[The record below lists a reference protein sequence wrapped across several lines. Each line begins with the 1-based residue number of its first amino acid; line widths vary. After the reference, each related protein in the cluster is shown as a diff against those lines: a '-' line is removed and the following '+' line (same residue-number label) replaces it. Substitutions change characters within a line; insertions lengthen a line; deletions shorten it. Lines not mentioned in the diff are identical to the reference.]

1 MLARSALRLSGY
13 MPAVPTPFGE
23 NGDVDVPPLESFCN
37 TQIRLGASALVVC
50 GTTGEAPTLSR
61 AEHDEIVRI
70 AVDVA
75 RGRVPVI
82 AGTGSNSTSQAI
94 ELSRGAERAGADAVL
109 SVVPYYN
116 KPGQAG
122 MVVHFRSIAE
132 SVGLPIILY
141 DVPSRTVCGLA
152 DETVARLAEIPQFV
166 GLKDATGDLA
176 RPLRLKALLRPD
188 FCLMSGD
195 DHTALAFM
203 AQGGNGCI
211 SVTSN
216 VAPGLCRDMYLAL
229 QRGHLAQ
236 AQKLAMV
243 LERLTTSLFRESN
256 PAPVKYALSKLKI
269 MSSRV
274 RLPLVELKQA
284 TKAEID
290 AMLAELAERYTEFF
304 GRGGVTQDQM
314 LPHAP
319 PVRNSDC
326 GHGQLA
332 TEAW

>member
-1 MLARSALRLSGY
+1 
-13 MPAVPTPFGE
+13 
-23 NGDVDVPPLESFCN
+23 
-37 TQIRLGASALVVC
+37 
-50 GTTGEAPTLSR
+50 
-61 AEHDEIVRI
+61 
-70 AVDVA
+70 
-75 RGRVPVI
+75 
-82 AGTGSNSTSQAI
+82 
-94 ELSRGAERAGADAVL
+94 
-109 SVVPYYN
+109 
-116 KPGQAG
+116 
-122 MVVHFRSIAE
+122 
-132 SVGLPIILY
+132 
-141 DVPSRTVCGLA
+141 
-152 DETVARLAEIPQFV
+152 VARLAEIPQFV

-188 FCLMSGD
+188 FCLMSGE

-243 LERLTTSLFRESN
+243 LERLTTVLFRESN

-269 MSSRV
+269 MSPRV

-290 AMLAELAERYTEFF
+290 AILAELAERYTESLVE
-304 GRGGVTQDQM
+304 GGATQDQT
-314 LPHAP
+314 LPHSQ
-319 PVRNSDC
+319 PVQNSSR

-332 TEAW
+332 AGGAVMPIAVDRRAAAVPTSPKPKPVEARSQEEHAAGAPGARASE